1 MCFGH
6 QPPGPFAHSY
16 LKREIESRRGACAC
30 SHSFLIRSKGKERN
44 EKKRRERRE
53 SRDRRQRQQRIKEE
67 KETKVTK
74 ETKETKV

>member
-44 EKKRRERRE
+44 EKKGEKGE
-53 SRDRRQRQQRIKEE
+53 KGETEDKGDKGEKKKRRQR
-67 KETKVTK
+67 
-74 ETKETKV
+74 